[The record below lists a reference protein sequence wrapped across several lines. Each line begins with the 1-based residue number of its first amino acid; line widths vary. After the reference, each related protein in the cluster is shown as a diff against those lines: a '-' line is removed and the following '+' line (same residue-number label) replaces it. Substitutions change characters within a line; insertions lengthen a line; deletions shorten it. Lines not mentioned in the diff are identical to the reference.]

1 MRFGFRKSLV
11 ITNLPALRLRV
22 GLWIDERD
30 GKLGRE
36 VRLTSK
42 EGEITALGSSIYSTT
57 L

>member
-30 GKLGRE
+30 GRLGRE